1 MLSLAS
7 FLLRCRVFHF
17 SVCLHWIYSHVC
29 YKHIWLLCWTISRIC
44 MSFCVYGSHTVDAY
58 STIGLTSELYAFC
71 FVVVDPKFRFLRRNP
86 SVLLALPHMLLMW
99 LVQRRSDVMRRPRY
113 FALFTDFRVWPCSL
127 YSNLMG
133 LAFLLM
139 VSTLHLSGW
148 NSIFSPIFR
157 IWWGP
162 IVDLL
167 RRPLM
172 LLPGRL

>member
-17 SVCLHWIYSHVC
+17 SVSSMVSTLDLFPCLLQTYLAP
-29 YKHIWLLCWTISRIC
+29 LLWTISRVC

-71 FVVVDPKFRFLRRNP
+71 FVIVVPMFRFLRRNP
-86 SVLLALPHMLLMW
+86 SVLLALSHMLLMW
-99 LVQRRSDVMRRPRY
+99 FVQRRSDVMRQPRY

-139 VSTLHLSGW
+139 VTLIWMKFHFP
-148 NSIFSPIFR
+148 FS
-157 IWWGP
+157 
-162 IVDLL
+162 
-167 RRPLM
+167 
-172 LLPGRL
+172 LPYSEFVEVRL

>member
-7 FLLRCRVFHF
+7 FLLHYRVFHF
-17 SVCLHWIYSHVC
+17 SLSRMVSTLDLFPCLLQMYLAPMHG
-29 YKHIWLLCWTISRIC
+29 TISRVC

-71 FVVVDPKFRFLRRNP
+71 FVVVDPMFRFLCRNP
-86 SVLLALPHMLLMW
+86 SVLLALPNMLLIW
-99 LVQRRSDVMRRPRY
+99 FVQQRSDVMRQPRY

-139 VSTLHLSGW
+139 VSTLHLSG
-148 NSIFSPIFR
+148 
-157 IWWGP
+157 
-162 IVDLL
+162 
-167 RRPLM
+167 
-172 LLPGRL
+172 